1 MSEYCDKHMCE
12 ERERESMSGCEDIEA
27 VVVATLSVAAMKWM
41 MGGVC
46 CIVGET

>member
-27 VVVATLSVAAMKWM
+27 VVVATLSVAAMK
-41 MGGVC
+41 
-46 CIVGET
+46 